1 MKALKKIL
9 GLEKYISV
17 REKYRKFK
25 KALGL
30 PTVYDGFPA
39 VKKEALEAA
48 YGDNTNQRAASLRS
62 ALGVN
67 VIGYINSES
76 GVGQSARGMILAL
89 KHANIPISVFN
100 FDTGWHRAQAG
111 NPGEFSTELP
121 YAVNLCCFNAEETP
135 YRMNQLGAEKLK
147 GKYNI
152 GLWAWELDKFPEE
165 WNGAFEYV
173 HEIWTIS
180 DFSKKSIEQATDLKI
195 TKVPL
200 VVEPKVDEKFN
211 RKYFNLPGDAYIF
224 LFSFDGF
231 SFADRKN
238 PFATARAYAQAFQS
252 AADTMLLIKTQNL
265 DKGHEKKLHKILK
278 GTNYRIINC
287 YFNED
292 EFIGLLNSS
301 DCYVSLHRAEG
312 FGYGLAEAMYLRK
325 TVIATNYS
333 GNLDFMNESNS
344 FLVPYKLVPVEKNA
358 GPYKK
363 GNHWAEADIASAV
376 RIMRSVVKGKNSA
389 HIREMKERAHAEIFH
404 SYSSAQVGDQIRKMR
419 DIGPLYVPQTPALS
433 GQLRYQEK

>member
-9 GLEKYISV
+9 GLEKYVSV

-39 VKKEALEAA
+39 VKKEALKPL
-48 YGDNTNQRAASLRS
+48 DKSLPF
-62 ALGVN
+62 GVN
-67 VIGYINSES
+67 VIGYVNSES

-89 KHANIPISVFN
+89 RHANIPVSVFN
-100 FDTGWHRAQAG
+100 FDTGWHRTLNNSEAI
-111 NPGEFSTELP
+111 FSDKLP
-121 YAVNLCCFNAEETP
+121 YAVNLCCFNPEETP

-180 DFSKKSIEQATDLKI
+180 DFSKKSITRATDLKVV
-195 TKVPL
+195 KVPL
-200 VVEPKVDEKFN
+200 VVEPKVDEKFT
-211 RKYFNLPGDAYIF
+211 RKYFDLPSDTYIF

-238 PFATARAYAQAFQS
+238 PFATARAYAQAFGS
-252 AADTMLLIKTQNL
+252 AAETLLIIKTQNL
-265 DKGHEKKLHKILK
+265 DSGHEKKLHKILK
-278 GTNYRIINC
+278 KTNYRIINR

-292 EFIGLLNSS
+292 EFIGLLNSG

-312 FGYGLAEAMYLRK
+312 FGYGLAEAMFLKK

-344 FLVPYKLVPVEKNA
+344 FLVPYKLVKIEKNA
-358 GPYKK
+358 GPYKR
-363 GNHWAEADIASAV
+363 GNHWAEADITLTV
-376 RIMRSVVKGKNSA
+376 EIMKKVFKDHDQSYLRD
-389 HIREMKERAHAEIFH
+389 MKERANADIIRL
-404 SYSSAQVGDQIRKMR
+404 YSVKQVGDQVGKGLHATRKNN
-419 DIGPLYVPQTPALS
+419 QAFWF
-433 GQLRYQEK
+433 

>member
-1 MKALKKIL
+1 MKALKNIL

-39 VKKEALEAA
+39 VKKEALK
-48 YGDNTNQRAASLRS
+48 AASLRS

-89 KHANIPISVFN
+89 KHANIPVSVFN
-100 FDTGWHRAQAG
+100 FDTGWHRTQAE
-111 NPGEFSTELP
+111 NPGGFSTELP

-165 WNGAFEYV
+165 WKGAFEYV

-180 DFSKKSIEQATDLKI
+180 DFSKKSIAKATDLKV

-200 VVEPKVDEKFN
+200 VVEPVLNK
-211 RKYFNLPGDAYIF
+211 KYDRTHFKLPKDTFVF

-238 PFATARAYAQAFQS
+238 PFAAAAAYAAAFPS
-252 AADTMLLIKTQNL
+252 SRETLLIIKTQNL
-265 DKGHEKKLHKILK
+265 DSGHEKKLHKILK
-278 GTNYRIINC
+278 GTNYRIINR

-292 EFIGLLNSS
+292 EFIGLLNSI

-312 FGYGLAEAMYLRK
+312 FGYGLAEAMYLKK

-344 FLVPYKLVPVEKNA
+344 FLVPYKLVEIEKNA

-363 GNHWAEADIASAV
+363 GNHWAEADIASTV
-376 RIMRSVVKGKNSA
+376 KIMRKVFKDRDQSYLRDMEKCANADIVRLYSVR
-389 HIREMKERAHAEIFH
+389 H
-404 SYSSAQVGDQIRKMR
+404 VGDRVGKGLHA
-419 DIGPLYVPQTPALS
+419 D
-433 GQLRYQEK
+433 